1 MAATAQMSEMLMKV
15 KPYCAMVF
23 LQFGFA
29 GMFIIVMIAM
39 QQGMSHWVL
48 VVYRHLLA
56 TLAIAPFAFVLE
68 RFAPIILK
76 LDFLIF
82 DVFEVICHIVNT
94 LSSY

>member
-1 MAATAQMSEMLMKV
+1 MNSMLMKI
-15 KPYCAMVF
+15 KPYLAMVF

-39 QQGMSHWVL
+39 QKGMSHWVL

-68 RFAPIILK
+68 RFLPNILQLK
-76 LDFLIF
+76 SP
-82 DVFEVICHIVNT
+82 C
-94 LSSY
+94 LSCVCIACL

>member
-1 MAATAQMSEMLMKV
+1 MVAVAQMSETLMKI
-15 KPYCAMVF
+15 KPYFAMVF

-29 GMFIIVMIAM
+29 GMFIIVMVAM

-68 RFAPIILK
+68 RFLPIILQ
-76 LDFLIF
+76 LG
-82 DVFEVICHIVNT
+82 
-94 LSSY
+94 SSYLLCIYDYMPHT